1 MADEQEIV
9 QALRQ
14 FIAESSPEELRESF
28 RPGGDALQVLVL
40 LRNAQNVQQIMFEKN
55 LKVFGGINEYVEDF
69 LPAVLQRLSTVSFAE
84 RENTKKGIRIM
95 IDKML
100 NTEGL
105 SAENRA
111 RLQDALNGPVRSE
124 NTAPAA
130 GKRRRRR
137 KTRRV

>member
-1 MADEQEIV
+1 
-9 QALRQ
+9 
-14 FIAESSPEELRESF
+14 
-28 RPGGDALQVLVL
+28 
-40 LRNAQNVQQIMFEKN
+40 
-55 LKVFGGINEYVEDF
+55 VFGGINEYVEDF